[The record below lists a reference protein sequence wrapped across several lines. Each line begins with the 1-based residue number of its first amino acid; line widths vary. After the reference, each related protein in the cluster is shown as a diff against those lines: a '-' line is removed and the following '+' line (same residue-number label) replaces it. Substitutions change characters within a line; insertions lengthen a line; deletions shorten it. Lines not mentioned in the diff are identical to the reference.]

1 MTESK
6 GFFGML
12 FDLSFSE
19 FVTIRV
25 IKILFILAII
35 CAGIISVSI
44 LVAGFAAGGLA
55 ALGALIFAPIVFLL
69 GVIISRIWLEIV
81 IVMFRIEENTRGA
94 AGSQDTSGTA

>member
-1 MTESK
+1 MTESR

-12 FDLSFSE
+12 FDLSFNE

-25 IKILFILAII
+25 IKILFIVTII

-94 AGSQDTSGTA
+94 AGSQDTSETA